1 MSSSTASVLVE
12 PFEAYLD
19 RRSRSDLPFA
29 QGEIVTVAVALLRGC
44 RQATGAF
51 SGVRWW
57 LRSDGCPIVRE
68 EAEGPDAVAATADTL
83 ERVTAIASDEPTREI
98 LERARESVLTSPPRD
113 WESLERQLFRYA
125 EPMPLVLG
133 PLTPA
138 DREPRPART
147 PDSVGSVPRV
157 LALVDA
163 DLADAVREA
172 LRDVRERW
180 RSSRAV
186 RLGNTGAVGA
196 LVVVAAVLLWPQ
208 SKDARASDPGVLPA
222 GVSRITTPTG
232 EPATA
237 SAPKAAPSISA
248 GAEASPAPPRSS
260 DAPPSEDPVEAAR
273 TLFAAVDRCAGDA
286 ACVTS
291 FTEVS
296 AGLREPLPPGSAD
309 ADIELIDDFGGVFVV
324 RLTVESTVRYVTVVR
339 QEDRWLVRAVGT
351 SADQPS

>member
-44 RQATGAF
+44 RRVTGAF
-51 SGVRWW
+51 SGVLWW

-83 ERVTAIASDEPTREI
+83 ERVAAIASDEPAREI
-98 LERARESVLTSPPRD
+98 LARARESVLTSPPRD
-113 WESLERQLFRYA
+113 WESLERQLFQYA
-125 EPMPLVLG
+125 EPVPLVLG
-133 PLTPA
+133 PLTPV

-147 PDSVGSVPRV
+147 PDTVGSVPRV

-186 RLGNTGAVGA
+186 RLGTTGAVGA

-208 SKDARASDPGVLPA
+208 SEDARASDPGVLSG
-222 GVSRITTPTG
+222 GVSRITASAG
-232 EPATA
+232 EPTTATA
-237 SAPKAAPSISA
+237 PTAAPSISA
-248 GAEASPAPPRSS
+248 GADASPAPPRSS

-273 TLFAAVDRCAGDA
+273 ALFAAVDRCAGDA

-324 RLTVESTVRYVTVVR
+324 RLTVESTVHYVTVVR
-339 QEDRWLVRAVGT
+339 QKDRWLVRAVGT